1 MASAGGGQM
10 ISKSEAED
18 NEVSMASNAANEM
31 WQV

>member
-1 MASAGGGQM
+1 M

>member
-1 MASAGGGQM
+1 M
-10 ISKSEAED
+10 ISNSKAED